1 MSEVILSAA
10 TKLAWQLAGDLAF
23 QEKEAFIEPRHLLFG
38 ICSIGKVIAARQEG
52 QQGDLLIAAKAE
64 ADRLDALARRHGLD
78 LAALRRQVRKAG
90 RADASRIS
98 SASAPAIKISRSLAT
113 RQIFENAAA
122 RAPQVDL
129 LSLFW
134 ALVQS
139 HDSRASEITSKVQP
153 LLAAM
158 AEEIQPSEAKPRQFA
173 LSMDARLHDLD
184 QESVLAARSAVRFAE
199 SIDASLA
206 IQPKPTPDPMQR
218 LAQLSELTWE
228 FGTGSQLEGMLR
240 KAVEQLLRI
249 IQSAE
254 RCAIL
259 VNDPT
264 GTELLLKAHGPLG
277 TTPMISMT
285 SARRAILEQQGFIWV
300 RGEDL
305 SLSQKE
311 STAESGMYVPLVVNK
326 QAIGVICLDSSA
338 TAHRFAKDDLLLVNS
353 LGHQLA
359 LAIANHNLQQTLQ
372 QNATV
377 LQRLLTNF
385 SPQVRTRL
393 LQRAQMGRLGLG
405 GEKSVVTILCADI
418 RGFTQLSASLQTED
432 VVSLL
437 NEYFAALIDCIFRHD
452 GTIDKFVGD
461 AILAVFGSPEADPDH
476 CGKAV
481 IAGIEMQEAM
491 SEVSRRRASR
501 GDVVCQIGVGIHT
514 GEVLHGFIGSPERME
529 FTVIGDTVNRAAR
542 YCDAAKAS
550 ELLMSPEVHERVWKL
565 TEAEQVSISTKHEGD
580 LLAYRV
586 NRLRVRT

>member
-10 TKLAWQLAGDLAF
+10 TRLAWQLAGDLAF
-23 QEKEAFIEPRHLLFG
+23 REKEGFIEPKHLLFG
-38 ICSIGKVIAARQEG
+38 ICSVGKVIAAEQEG
-52 QQGDLLIAAKAE
+52 PQGELLIAAKAE
-64 ADRLDALARRHGLD
+64 AEQLDDLFRRHSLD
-78 LAALRRQVRKAG
+78 LASLRRQVRKAAG
-90 RADASRIS
+90 ADASRIS
-98 SASAPAIKISRSLAT
+98 PATTPTIKISRSPAT
-113 RQIFENAAA
+113 RHIFENAAA

-134 ALVQS
+134 ALLQC
-139 HDSRASEITSKVQP
+139 HDAQVSEITSGVQP
-153 LLAAM
+153 VLSAI
-158 AEEIQPSEAKPRQFA
+158 AEEIQPSEPQPQQFA
-173 LSMDARLHDLD
+173 ISMDARLHDLD
-184 QESVLAARSAVRFAE
+184 QESRLAPHSAMRLAE

-206 IQPKPTPDPMQR
+206 IQPSPAPDPMER

-228 FGTGSQLEGMLR
+228 FGTRSQLEAMLR

-249 IQSAE
+249 IKTAE

-259 VNDPT
+259 VNDTT

-277 TTPMISMT
+277 TIPMISMT
-285 SARRAILEQQGFIWV
+285 SARRAIVEQQGFIWV

-326 QAIGVICLDSSA
+326 QAIGVICLDSS
-338 TAHRFAKDDLLLVNS
+338 TSTQSFAKDDLLLVNS

-418 RGFTQLSASLQTED
+418 RGFTRLSASLQTED
-432 VVSLL
+432 IVSLL

-476 CGKAV
+476 CSKAV
-481 IAGIEMQEAM
+481 IAGVEMQEAM
-491 SEVSRRRASR
+491 SEVSRRRLSR
-501 GDVVCQIGVGIHT
+501 GDVACQIGVGIHT

-550 ELLMSPEVHERVWKL
+550 ELLISPDVHERVWKL

-580 LLAYRV
+580 FLAYRV
-586 NRLRVRT
+586 NRLRVRP